1 MKETLTAEIKATGLD
16 KIKENIEEIN
26 ELLKETNK
34 LLNIRI

>member
-34 LLNIRI
+34 LLNIHI